1 MIRGLLCQL
10 VSFYVLLIII
20 RVISSWFPANPN
32 GPFGQ
37 IIRLVFRATDPVLL
51 PVRRAVPFAGP
62 LDLSPIIV
70 VLFLNIV
77 VQQFILGC

>member
-1 MIRGLLCQL
+1 MIRELLCQL
-10 VSFYVLLIII
+10 VSLYVLLIII
-20 RVISSWFPANPN
+20 RVISSWFPASPN
-32 GPFGQ
+32 GPFGE

>member
-1 MIRGLLCQL
+1 MIRELLCQL
-10 VSFYVLLIII
+10 VSLYVLLIIV
-20 RVISSWFPANPN
+20 RVISSWFPANPK

>member
-1 MIRGLLCQL
+1 MIRELLCQL

-51 PVRRAVPFAGP
+51 PVRRTLTHRDVSIGRAAAKVSGA
-62 LDLSPIIV
+62 
-70 VLFLNIV
+70 
-77 VQQFILGC
+77 

>member
-1 MIRGLLCQL
+1 MIRELLCQL
-10 VSFYVLLIII
+10 VSLYVLLIII

-37 IIRLVFRATDPVLL
+37 IIRS
-51 PVRRAVPFAGP
+51 VRRAVPFAGP

>member
-1 MIRGLLCQL
+1 MIRELLCQL

-20 RVISSWFPANPN
+20 RVISSWFPANPY